1 MYFKWVYCFFK
12 LLIFVLHLFF
22 QFFIIKHHHHQ
33 QYPPYIRLNE
43 HGQVVA
49 GIEGHLLKILE
60 NYFNFT
66 SILIRFENYGH
77 KNHNGTWTG
86 MIGEIFA
93 NVNSIHFF
101 CWKMK
106 KIQFH
111 FSPILSQ

>member
-1 MYFKWVYCFFK
+1 M
-12 LLIFVLHLFF
+12 
-22 QFFIIKHHHHQ
+22 
-33 QYPPYIRLNE
+33 NE

-101 CWKMK
+101 FLLLENEK
-106 KIQFH
+106 KINFIF
-111 FSPILSQ
+111 FSHSLTIENGH

>member
-1 MYFKWVYCFFK
+1 M
-12 LLIFVLHLFF
+12 
-22 QFFIIKHHHHQ
+22 
-33 QYPPYIRLNE
+33 NE

-101 CWKMK
+101 FCWKMK
-106 KIQFH
+106 KNSISFF
-111 FSPILSQ
+111 FSHSFTIENGH